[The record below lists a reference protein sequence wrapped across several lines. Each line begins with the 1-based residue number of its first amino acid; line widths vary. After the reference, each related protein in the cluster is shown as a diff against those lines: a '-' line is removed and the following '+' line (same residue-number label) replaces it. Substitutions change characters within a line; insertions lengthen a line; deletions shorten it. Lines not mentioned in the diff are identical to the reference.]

1 MCYML
6 HYTMVIICHV
16 LFVFVCLTCLMLL
29 YFCDAC
35 CVSSVMLDICDDD
48 ASAVGF
54 EAAAKPHKL
63 NGLEIVDPPMGIQ
76 KLMQVMIFP

>member
-1 MCYML
+1 
-6 HYTMVIICHV
+6 
-16 LFVFVCLTCLMLL
+16 
-29 YFCDAC
+29 
-35 CVSSVMLDICDDD
+35 MLDICDDD

-76 KLMQVMIFP
+76 KLMQMMICP